1 MCQQCPH
8 SRRPLSG
15 RSARSE
21 LLAHLARHA
30 RRDPIP
36 AHLRTCQCH
45 ERGCHWH
52 PRHRGCTGPIRL
64 LLAREQGGR
73 LWRLADACTAC
84 AAATSQASVVPD
96 AIAGATAAPSTHSNI
111 RSKHRRPRSPYGQTR
126 VREMLSYL
134 AAALPA
140 DTGAAGRL
148 IALQCALR
156 MDDSAQVRLPF
167 GVLRSLR
174 LVPATDPW
182 QQLEQAQWL
191 RTILHKSRSSDR
203 VVVVHLLDTGL
214 FTQYP
219 APPQESIA
227 DLPKQSDWHV
237 SAAWHPLRYPT
248 SSTS

>member
-1 MCQQCPH
+1 
-8 SRRPLSG
+8 
-15 RSARSE
+15 
-21 LLAHLARHA
+21 
-30 RRDPIP
+30 
-36 AHLRTCQCH
+36 
-45 ERGCHWH
+45 
-52 PRHRGCTGPIRL
+52 
-64 LLAREQGGR
+64 
-73 LWRLADACTAC
+73 
-84 AAATSQASVVPD
+84 
-96 AIAGATAAPSTHSNI
+96 
-111 RSKHRRPRSPYGQTR
+111 
-126 VREMLSYL
+126 MLSYL